1 MVNIQVDESFYE
13 DEFGGNTIPSDV
25 FEKFINDAYLQV
37 MNSIQHNL
45 QDVEEN
51 ETEIIERIKYCQ
63 CEIADFNYIY
73 GPYGIKAKEVE
84 SGETATATG
93 EVKSETVGTVSRTYT
108 TSLDTLG
115 TFVQKKVS
123 NPDKYIRDI
132 IRKYLGST
140 GLLYGGLQ

>member
-1 MVNIQVDESFYE
+1 MVNILVDESFYE

-37 MNSIQHNL
+37 MNSIQYNL

-73 GPYGIKAKEVE
+73 GPYGTKAKEAE

-123 NPDKYIRDI
+123 NPDKYVRDI